1 MLHPSH
7 PVTEITESSSLAY
20 YRAFF
25 DELRRL
31 GYVDGQNLSIERY
44 SGEGRVENY
53 TAIARTAVAR
63 NPDLLV
69 AITPRIARTLKE
81 ATSTIPI
88 VALTASDPVVEGL
101 VPNLAHPGGN
111 LTGVSAEPG
120 LEIWG
125 KRFQLLREVVP
136 TISKVGTPCGG
147 YKPTRT
153 SRNAADGRES
163 GRPRCWLC
171 AGR

>member
-1 MLHPSH
+1 MRRREFVAAAGVLFLLPIGAGAQQSTKVYRIAMLHPSH
-7 PVTEITESSSLAY
+7 PVTELTESSSLAY

-53 TAIARTAVAR
+53 AAIARTAVAR

-69 AITPRIARTLKE
+69 AITPWIAKPLKE

-88 VALTASDPVVEGL
+88 VAFTNDPVVEGL
-101 VPNLAHPGGN
+101 VSNLAHPGGN
-111 LTGVSAEPG
+111 LTGVSSDPG

-125 KRFQLLREVVP
+125 KRFQLF
-136 TISKVGTPCGG
+136 
-147 YKPTRT
+147 
-153 SRNAADGRES
+153 
-163 GRPRCWLC
+163 
-171 AGR
+171 